1 MNATPRSPLRDLT
14 SSTILH
20 DYQRDAVRNVLEA
33 LHEHRRVVLQ
43 MPTASGKT
51 FTAMELL
58 KALRQR
64 GPVWFVCH
72 RQEIILQTVRA
83 MNEHDITCAVIS
95 PRHDAEPACMV
106 QVASVQSLRN
116 RWQNYPAPAVIIW
129 DECHHAVAK
138 TWAEWFDRFPDAW
151 HLGLTATPERLDGKP
166 LSGLFAHMVCGPSTR
181 WLIDNGRLST
191 FKIFTQRSEDRE
203 KALQALRAG
212 KGDYRPG
219 DLDRVMN
226 TPVLIGDALEHY
238 QRHADGKRALAFCVN
253 REASKALVAKFTE
266 AGIPAMHVDMETPDD
281 ARKAAVEALRSGDL
295 KMISNVDV
303 FTEGVDIPAL
313 DAVILMRPTRS
324 LALYLQMV
332 GRVLRRCEGKET
344 ALVLDHAGFFWQ
356 QPGPADEYEWSLE
369 GGARERR
376 LSAMRREGNRTL
388 VCPVCGYTHAN
399 SVRCEECGHKYRESD
414 LTATPF
420 IGDLEDAYHGSPPEG
435 FLTVEA
441 FSRHVGV
448 TRTAVLLMIRDGL
461 PAAGRYV
468 SAEAG
473 IRWLAEHWASDQHPP
488 FGVKNREEYC
498 PAGKLLARFGLS
510 TGSRSKIKSL
520 APHLFARNGWM
531 HAPSAADW
539 LRKNWRSSQTPPT
552 NVSDHTEYESPHSF
566 AKSMGVGI
574 SMVSNWKSQ
583 GLPHADNG
591 WIKKSVAKAWV
602 EANNRST
609 QNVAGLTGK
618 STLCES
624 QIKFAKRVGVATS
637 AVASWYKE
645 GIPHERNGW
654 LPVEDAIRWLN
665 ENYNSAGRLMPY
677 NRLQAGGIWVR
688 DLRSRFGI
696 SDVTMAG
703 FIRDGL
709 PMKGVGQANEVEAIA
724 WLKAKNSKQIH
735 PIEPVIAGRYESGFA
750 FAKRICVR
758 PDVVYKLRQNGGL
771 PCASNGWVHI
781 RQGLQWVCEK
791 TSMRIPPSAWEGVEP
806 TE

>member
-14 SSTILH
+14 SSTTLR

-72 RQEIILQTVRA
+72 RQEIINQTKEA
-83 MNEHDITCAVIS
+83 MEEHEIEFGVIS
-95 PRHDAEPACMV
+95 PRAEADPAQLV

-166 LSGLFAHMVCGPSTR
+166 LSALFAHMVCGPSTR
-181 WLIDNGRLST
+181 WLIDNGRLSP

-238 QRHADGKRALAFCVN
+238 QRLASGKRALAFCVN

-295 KMISNVDV
+295 KLISNVDV

-344 ALVLDHAGFFWQ
+344 AIILDHAGFFWQ
-356 QPGPADEYEWSLE
+356 QPDPADDYEWSLS
-369 GGARERR
+369 GGARQRR
-376 LSAMRREGNRTL
+376 VLQIQQSKEKL
-388 VCPVCGYTHAN
+388 LICPNCGFTHKA
-399 SVRCEECGHKYRESD
+399 SKICAECGFEYPKAERDRARFEGYLISVASRGE
-414 LTATPF
+414 
-420 IGDLEDAYHGSPPEG
+420 PEEG
-435 FLTVEA
+435 
-441 FSRHVGV
+441 
-448 TRTAVLLMIRDGL
+448 
-461 PAAGRYV
+461 
-468 SAEAG
+468 AEP
-473 IRWLAEHWASDQHPP
+473 IRW
-488 FGVKNREEYC
+488 
-498 PAGKLLARFGLS
+498 
-510 TGSRSKIKSL
+510 
-520 APHLFARNGWM
+520 
-531 HAPSAADW
+531 
-539 LRKNWRSSQTPPT
+539 
-552 NVSDHTEYESPHSF
+552 
-566 AKSMGVGI
+566 
-574 SMVSNWKSQ
+574 
-583 GLPHADNG
+583 
-591 WIKKSVAKAWV
+591 
-602 EANNRST
+602 
-609 QNVAGLTGK
+609 
-618 STLCES
+618 
-624 QIKFAKRVGVATS
+624 
-637 AVASWYKE
+637 
-645 GIPHERNGW
+645 
-654 LPVEDAIRWLN
+654 
-665 ENYNSAGRLMPY
+665 
-677 NRLQAGGIWVR
+677 
-688 DLRSRFGI
+688 
-696 SDVTMAG
+696 
-703 FIRDGL
+703 
-709 PMKGVGQANEVEAIA
+709 
-724 WLKAKNSKQIH
+724 
-735 PIEPVIAGRYESGFA
+735 
-750 FAKRICVR
+750 FAKRIGVGHSAVIRWVQSGMPMSGGYIDIDAATRWLFENGKAYACPKLGDCDPSAHSTYREFAARHNVSETLVKAWLVSGLPTARNGRINTTLGDEWVASNWKKRKIRWWAKYGINQNQFYRFSSMGMPEDPSPSSEALCDAVIGWLRDHHNRPIACAETGGYEHIFTFAKRHNLPQTKAVNLIKSRVLTATGAHYVISDEADAAYAAHRMAFAVHYQAPEAGCVYGAQLAR
-758 PDVVYKLRQNGGL
+758 LLGKKEETIRVLKKRGLPVNASGHIPLRQALAWIENNTKI
-771 PCASNGWVHI
+771 S
-781 RQGLQWVCEK
+781 
-791 TSMRIPPSAWEGVEP
+791 IPPSAWEGVEP
-806 TE
+806 AE